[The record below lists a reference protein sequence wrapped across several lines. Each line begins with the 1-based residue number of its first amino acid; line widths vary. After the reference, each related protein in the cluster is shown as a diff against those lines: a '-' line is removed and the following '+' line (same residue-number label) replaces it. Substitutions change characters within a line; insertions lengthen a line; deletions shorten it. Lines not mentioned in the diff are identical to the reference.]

1 MSNKEPKRDGGVT
14 QERIFGTGEET
25 GPTRR
30 SPAEQARRA
39 VDFYVRT
46 PLAIAWSDWR
56 TRIGGI
62 GIVIYLLMATV
73 GVMFYPEPTLNE
85 VDYFVA
91 PFQTMQAP
99 LGSDHLGRDVLAMTI
114 HGTPEMLKIV
124 LAGFTFAVGLG
135 ILAGMVS
142 GYKGGVLDTAVMTLA
157 DVFIVLPGLPLIIVL
172 VAIFSPQDPFV
183 IGVVL
188 SINRWPGLARELR
201 SQVLALRSEDFVEAA
216 RAIGLSSPTII
227 GQELLPMVGPYTL
240 IRGTQQAVGVIGA
253 AVGLYFLG
261 ILPYNGQNWGVMLQN
276 AYSQAGAIQTP
287 SRAFLF
293 IIPVIALGGLT
304 FSFIMFSQ
312 GMDRVFNP
320 RLRARNEGG
329 SREEEG
335 GDDDGGFF

>member
-14 QERIFGTGEET
+14 QERIFGSGEET
-25 GPTRR
+25 TPSRR
-30 SPAEQARRA
+30 SPAEQMRRA
-39 VDFYVRT
+39 VDFYFRT

-56 TRIGGI
+56 TRIGG
-62 GIVIYLLMATV
+62 LLLIFYGLMGTV

-91 PFQTMQAP
+91 PFQTMEAP

-114 HGTPEMLKIV
+114 HGTPEMLKII

-142 GYKGGVLDTAVMTLA
+142 GYKGGVLDTAIMTLA

-172 VAIFSPQDPFV
+172 VAIFAPQDPFV

-240 IRGTQQAVGVIGA
+240 IRGTQQAVGVIGT

-261 ILPYNGQNWGVMLQN
+261 ILPYSGQNWGVMLQN

-287 SRAFLF
+287 SRAFL
-293 IIPVIALGGLT
+293 IIVPVVALSGLT
-304 FSFIMFSQ
+304 FCLILFSQ
-312 GMDRVFNP
+312 GLDRVFNP
-320 RLRARNEGG
+320 RLRARNEGAT
-329 SREEEG
+329 EEEADG
-335 GDDDGGFF
+335 DDGGLF